1 MEITWLGQAC
11 FKIRGKEATIITDPY
26 DPALGYVLGNQTAE
40 IVTVSHDHKDHNYY
54 EGIGGSPK
62 LVKGPGEYDIAGILI
77 TGINTFHDNEGGK
90 KRGKNTVYL
99 IEMEDL
105 TICHL
110 GDLGHVPTAEQV
122 ELLSN
127 VQILMI
133 PVGGIAATIDASA
146 AVETISLIQPKIV
159 IPMHYKTDALTYPF
173 DSVDKFLKEMGV
185 TDIRAQPKLTVTKSS
200 VPEHTQVVVLD
211 YKR

>member
-1 MEITWLGQAC
+1 MEITWIGHAC
-11 FKIRGKEATIITDPY
+11 FKLRGKEATLITDPY
-26 DPALGYVLGNQTAE
+26 DKSVGYNLGRQTAD
-40 IVTVSHDHKDHNYY
+40 IVTVSHEHADHNFR

-62 LVKGPGEYDIAGILI
+62 VVDGPGEYDIAGVLI
-77 TGINTFHDNEGGK
+77 TGISTFHDTEGGK

-122 ELLSN
+122 ELLSS
-127 VQILMI
+127 VQILLV
-133 PVGGIAATIDASA
+133 PVGGRATIDASA

-159 IPMHYKTDALTYPF
+159 IPMHYKTEALKYDFEP
-173 DSVDKFLKEMGV
+173 VDKFLKEMGLTEV
-185 TDIRAQPKLTVTKSS
+185 HPQPKLS
-200 VPEHTQVVVLD
+200 VSKTNIPENAQVVVLD
-211 YKR
+211 YKG